1 VPKIGHKAKRTC
13 LGCRQEFDQE
23 QLIRYVASPEGDV
36 LVDYRQKLP
45 GRGCYTCFS
54 VDCVRA
60 AAKRRQ
66 FGRAFRRPEL
76 APLAD
81 DLLDALQA
89 QLRDRILGLL
99 GMARKSG
106 NIISGSNLVLA
117 ALGGPAQPALVLL
130 AEDVSDGIGDKVQG
144 KAASVGVAC
153 FRFLTKADLGQQV
166 GRDQRSTIGVKAGQL
181 AEALRGELVRYR
193 KIVGET

>member
-1 VPKIGHKAKRTC
+1 MPGHKAKRTC

-45 GRGCYTCFS
+45 GRGGYTCFS
-54 VDCVRA
+54 VECVQT

-66 FGRAFRRPEL
+66 FGRTFRRPEL
-76 APLAD
+76 APSAE
-81 DLLDALQA
+81 DLLDALRV
-89 QLRDRILGLL
+89 QLRERILGLL

-144 KAASVGVAC
+144 KAAAVGVSC

-166 GRDQRSTIGVKAGQL
+166 GRDQRSTIGVKTGRL
-181 AEALRGELVRYR
+181 AESLRGELVRYR
-193 KIVGET
+193 KIVGES

>member
-1 VPKIGHKAKRTC
+1 MSRAGHKAKRTC

-23 QLIRYVASPEGDV
+23 ELVRYVSSPAGEV

-45 GRGCYTCFS
+45 GRGGYTCFS
-54 VDCVRA
+54 AACVRA
-60 AAKRRQ
+60 AVKRQQ
-66 FGRAFRRPEL
+66 FGRAFRLSGP
-76 APLAD
+76 APSAD
-81 DLLDALQA
+81 DLLSSLKA
-89 QLRDRILGLL
+89 QLIDRILGLV

-130 AEDVSDGIGDKVQG
+130 AEDVSDGIGEKVQG
-144 KAASVGVAC
+144 KAAAVGVSC
-153 FRFLTKADLGQQV
+153 FRLLTKADLGQQV
-166 GRDQRSTIGVKAGQL
+166 GRDQRSAVGVKAGRL
-181 AEALRGELVRYR
+181 AEALREELVRYR